1 MNFAP
6 LRASLRSWTDA
17 ALSLFYPEVCQQC
30 GQERAT
36 AADGFICA
44 RCWQDVRFIRP
55 PFCGRCGLPFDGE
68 ITQAFE
74 CANCR
79 EMDLKFA
86 SARAAVVA
94 KGVVLD
100 VIHRYKYQQALW
112 FEPFLAGLL
121 CREALPA
128 LREQPADL
136 IVPVPLHPVKQRE
149 REFNQ
154 AERLG
159 RQLSRATGI
168 PLEARLLRRVRATQT
183 QTRLTKP
190 QRADNVRRAFTLRDD
205 RPLPGRRV
213 LLVDD
218 VLTTGATTSACAE
231 ILLRAGAAEVR
242 VWTLARGV

>member
-1 MNFAP
+1 MNAGS
-6 LRASLRSWTDA
+6 LLASLRPWADA
-17 ALSLFYPEVCQQC
+17 ALAFFYPEVCQQC
-30 GQERAT
+30 GKERAA

-44 RCWQDVRFIRP
+44 RCWQEVRFIRP
-55 PFCGRCGLPFDGE
+55 PFCGRCGLPFAGE
-68 ITQAFE
+68 ITQTFE

-86 SARAAVVA
+86 SARAAVA
-94 KGVVLD
+94 ARDVVLD

-121 CREALPA
+121 CREAVPA

-136 IVPVPLHPVKQRE
+136 IVPVPLHPVRQRE
-149 REFNQ
+149 RGFNQ

-168 PLEARLLRRVRATQT
+168 PLAPRLLRRVRPTRT

-190 QRADNVRRAFTLRDD
+190 QRADNVRRAFDLRDN
-205 RPLPGRRV
+205 RPIPGRRI

-231 ILLRAGAAEVR
+231 VLLRAGAAEVR